1 MSLPNA
7 HKIPQ
12 TPLLKSCLL
21 REKVNVLELGTGCG
35 IIGISLAICFEN
47 VEVVITDLPEAK
59 DIATFNLEQNRR
71 HGPGQRIAVT
81 YENLDWT
88 QAVTERRISNDLD
101 LIVAGDV
108 TYNSDMIPDLVK
120 TVASLIG
127 SGTRTRFLV
136 AMKVRHDSEA
146 VFFDLMTQAGL
157 KIVERL
163 TIPMPVLAQ
172 DDQAIEIYLFGRVA

>member
-1 MSLPNA
+1 M
-7 HKIPQ
+7 PQ
-12 TPLLKSCLL
+12 TPLLKSCLS
-21 REKVNVLELGTGCG
+21 RKKVNVLELGAGCG

-59 DIATFNLEQNRR
+59 DIATFNLEQNSR
-71 HGPGQRIAVT
+71 HSFGQRMAVT
-81 YENLDWT
+81 YENLDWA
-88 QAVTERRISNDLD
+88 QAVTERWIPPHLD

-127 SGTRTRFLV
+127 SGTRTLFLV
-136 AMKVRHDSEA
+136 AMKVRHDSEV

-157 KIVERL
+157 AIVERL

-172 DDQAIEIYLFGRVA
+172 DDQAIEIYLFGRIA